1 MINKIR
7 HTGLVVSD
15 IMASVNFY
23 EQLGLANWKQEIESG
38 EFISHLVGLDN
49 AIIETAKLKVPDGS
63 ILELLEYKSHPTEAE
78 GIKYASNRHG
88 CSHVAF
94 AVKDIEVVSK
104 KIVQLGG
111 SILNKPAL
119 SDNGLVKVMY
129 CHDLDGILIELVEE
143 L

>member
-15 IMASVNFY
+15 ILVSINFY
-23 EQLGLANWKQEIESG
+23 EQLGLTIWKHELESG
-38 EFISHLVGLDN
+38 KFISHLVGFDN
-49 AIIETAKLKVPDGS
+49 AVIETAKLKVPDGS
-63 ILELLEYKSHPTEAE
+63 ILELLEYKSHPSEQK
-78 GIKYASNRHG
+78 GLKYESNRHG

-94 AVKDIEVVSK
+94 NVNDIEKISK

-111 SILNKPAL
+111 SIVNKPAL
-119 SDNGLVKVMY
+119 SDNGLVKVIY
-129 CHDLDGILIELVEE
+129 CHDLDGILLEFVEE